1 MISCDT
7 RNFKVI
13 FGYCSKIKQDGDIRD
28 REDEKKKNGSRIM
41 FGNDIQDNMIV
52 FVSYLVIVD
61 KK

>member
-1 MISCDT
+1 MET
-7 RNFKVI
+7 L
-13 FGYCSKIKQDGDIRD
+13 
-28 REDEKKKNGSRIM
+28 ETEKMRKKNGSRIM

>member
-13 FGYCSKIKQDGDIRD
+13 FGYYSKIKKDGDIRD
-28 REDEKKKNGSRIM
+28 REDEKKKIESRIV
-41 FGNDIQDNMIV
+41 FGNDVQDNMIV
-52 FVSYLVIVD
+52 YVSYLVIVD

>member
-13 FGYCSKIKQDGDIRD
+13 FGYYSKIKKDGDIRD
-28 REDEKKKNGSRIM
+28 REDEKKKIGSRIV
-41 FGNDIQDNMIV
+41 FGNDVQDNMIV
-52 FVSYLVIVD
+52 YVSYLVIVD